1 MSFHNKSVN
10 LQLVK
15 IKVISMAD
23 RHAFRAN
30 WHDYNGG
37 IYFITICS
45 HNKIHTFGNVKEG
58 LFYPTELG
66 NLIDEHIRLISNHN
80 YEVELLNYVVMPNH
94 IHLVLSVGT
103 RIFASTSTEPTAS
116 ESGDKLGCL
125 RPPMHGEAPPDFH
138 HNSKLATIIGSFKAG
153 VTRIARARKIAPLP
167 CWQSRFHE
175 HIIRNQ
181 TAFDNIMAY
190 IDNNVINWD
199 IDCFRN

>member
-1 MSFHNKSVN
+1 MKEV
-10 LQLVK
+10 
-15 IKVISMAD
+15 SMAD

-30 WHDYNGG
+30 WHDYNSG

-45 HNKIHTFGNVKEG
+45 NKKKHTFGNIKDST
-58 LFYPTELG
+58 FYPTELG
-66 NLIDEHIRLISNHN
+66 KMIDEHIQLITRHHPDT
-80 YEVELLNYVVMPNH
+80 ELLNYVVMPNH
-94 IHLVLSVGT
+94 IHLVLAVGT
-103 RIFASTSTEPTAS
+103 RIFASESTKPQLEN
-116 ESGDKLGCL
+116 KLGCL

-199 IDCFRN
+199 IDCFN